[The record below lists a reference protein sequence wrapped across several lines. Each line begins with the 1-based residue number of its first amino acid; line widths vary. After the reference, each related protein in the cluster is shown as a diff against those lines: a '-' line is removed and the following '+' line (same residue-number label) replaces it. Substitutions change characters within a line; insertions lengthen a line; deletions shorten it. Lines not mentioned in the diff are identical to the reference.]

1 MSNRLCVLPIGDMAA
16 MHDFLTA
23 VTIDGEKIPIKNKYF
38 ECEIKVDDNYKNK
51 PNAIIWVG
59 FAKFTDMMPPNSKMF
74 EDCELRL
81 LLRVLED
88 NDKEEI
94 PENLA
99 NWEADS
105 LAEVINVKL
114 SSLDDE
120 VQQFRDGKAHSSLLD
135 EVQQPAGSRILEA
148 LEMVDWPIKM
158 VSGKPR
164 MQQRIDQMIQLLK
177 GPDPECENFEQAMS
191 IMMELKEQIP
201 KLPDAEKHKYA
212 AAVALAFGDLLGV
225 LNEEEEEEE
234 EKEEGEKN
242 EENKEEK
249 KEETKEEDKKE
260 EQAENKEEAKEENKK
275 EEETAPKAE
284 ENTTNEE
291 NKA

>member
-1 MSNRLCVLPIGDMAA
+1 MANRLCVLPIGDMSP

-51 PNAIIWVG
+51 PHAIIWVG
-59 FAKFTDMMPPNSKMF
+59 FARFTDMMPPNSKMF

-99 NWEADS
+99 NWETDS
-105 LAEVINVKL
+105 LSEVINVKL
-114 SSLDDE
+114 STLDDE

-158 VSGKPR
+158 ISGKPR
-164 MQQRIDQMIQLLK
+164 MQQRIDQMVQLLK

-201 KLPDAEKHKYA
+201 KLPEAEKHKYA

-234 EKEEGEKN
+234 EKDEKGEQSNDNNKAQENSTENTEKKDN
-242 EENKEEK
+242 EKDETPKEEEK
-249 KEETKEEDKKE
+249 KEEETKPTE
-260 EQAENKEEAKEENKK
+260 ENKE
-275 EEETAPKAE
+275 
-284 ENTTNEE
+284 
-291 NKA
+291 